1 MQGFDRTDNCKV
13 VSLIPRCEIGS
24 EIPWSYDVNQR
35 MAEVDILC
43 ANTEELKTE
52 ISKLQDNML
61 VFDTQGNNMQYE
73 KFSVDRIL

>member
-1 MQGFDRTDNCKV
+1 MQGFDRTGNCKV

-24 EIPWSYDVNQR
+24 EISWSYDVNQR

-43 ANTEELKTE
+43 ADTEDLKSE
-52 ISKLQDNML
+52 ISKLQDSML
-61 VFDTQGNNMQYE
+61 VFDELGNNMQYE